1 MATWA
6 IGDIHGDLRALDAL
20 YRKLERHLARGDTL
34 VFLGDYVDR
43 GPDSKGVIERVRALE
58 QAGPCKV
65 VALRGNHEDTWARS
79 YQAPNPAFLLHR
91 GNGCAATWRSYTG
104 RPPVALGSPDDE
116 MSDDELIQLLDVPS
130 WLPADIAGWMAARPA
145 WYEDDHAI
153 YVHAGLDGED
163 SRWNHPSA
171 GREKPLFWMREPDF
185 FTGYHGKRVVFG
197 HTRTRDLPTDHL
209 GFFRRLVDD
218 PADVW
223 RRGDLVG
230 VDTGAGMGGFLSAVR
245 LPDLEVLESR

>member
-1 MATWA
+1 MTTWA
-6 IGDIHGDLRALDAL
+6 IGDIHGDLAALERVLLRLSPRLDAS
-20 YRKLERHLARGDTL
+20 DTL

-43 GPDSKGVIERVRALE
+43 GPASREVIARVRELE
-58 QAGPCKV
+58 QTGPCKV

-79 YQAPNPAFLLHR
+79 FHNPNPAFLLHR
-91 GNGCAATWRSYTG
+91 GNGCAATWRSFTD
-104 RPPVALGSPDDE
+104 RPPAPVDAEL
-116 MSDDELIQLLDVPS
+116 SDDELIQLLDVPS
-130 WLPADIAGWMAARPA
+130 WLPSEVAAWMAARPA
-145 WYEDDHAI
+145 WYEDAHAI

-163 SRWNHPSA
+163 QRWSHPSA

-209 GFFRRLVDD
+209 GFFRRLIDD

-223 RRGDLVG
+223 HRGDLIG
-230 VDTGAGMGGFLSAVR
+230 VDTGAGMGGFLSAVS
-245 LPDLEVLESR
+245 LPDLEVIESR